1 MDASEIKCYIVNVVI
16 DNVLKTISIFS
27 EKENKDS

>member
-1 MDASEIKCYIVNVVI
+1 MDASEIKYYIVNVVI
-16 DNVLKTISIFS
+16 DNVPKTISIFS